1 MISLKKRVSC
11 LGVVGDQY
19 KFPEK
24 DFILT
29 SNSTGQTYQ
38 TQYRRRE
45 EFELTGTPLTQRD
58 KTIDHNLRNGLCEMR
73 QDYNRKLF
81 TGHVM

>member
-1 MISLKKRVSC
+1 MTDKYSKPRKQLGMISLEKRVSC

-19 KFPEK
+19 TFPEK

-38 TQYRRRE
+38 TQYRRE

-58 KTIDHNLRNGLCEMR
+58 KNN
-73 QDYNRKLF
+73 
-81 TGHVM
+81 